1 VGFQLSHI
9 DRQPLG
15 DLTGAFM
22 ALIAGNAGVD
32 FVCRHE
38 CEGDVFTL
46 DTREI
51 RSEIGDIP
59 MNHVEVLKFI
69 RQHIM
74 EGLSGIGTEAKSSH
88 HFEGGY
94 GA

>member
-1 VGFQLSHI
+1 
-9 DRQPLG
+9 
-15 DLTGAFM
+15 
-22 ALIAGNAGVD
+22 
-32 FVCRHE
+32 
-38 CEGDVFTL
+38 
-46 DTREI
+46 
-51 RSEIGDIP
+51 